1 MLMRFI
7 ITFLITCKSTRNIKP
22 NLLGEITKDTII
34 LRETNSVVLQCYFYE
49 KSFRRQSEIK
59 INKI

>member
-34 LRETNSVVLQCYFYE
+34 FKRNEFSGASMLFL
-49 KSFRRQSEIK
+49 
-59 INKI
+59 

>member
-22 NLLGEITKDTII
+22 NLLAKITKD
-34 LRETNSVVLQCYFYE
+34 NYFKRNE
-49 KSFRRQSEIK
+49 FSSASMLFL
-59 INKI
+59 